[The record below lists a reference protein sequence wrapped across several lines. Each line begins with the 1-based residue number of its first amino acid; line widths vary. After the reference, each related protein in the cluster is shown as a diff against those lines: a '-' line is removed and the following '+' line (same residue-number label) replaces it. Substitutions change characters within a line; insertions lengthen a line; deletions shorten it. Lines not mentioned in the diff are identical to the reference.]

1 MTPEEFEN
9 FRSQLGDTPEV
20 KESLDILESN
30 LKECDWILEDTA
42 TLIAVDAGES
52 VLMGDSLLEEL
63 VERSRTHLC
72 KSEVRKG
79 WNDLKDVFDI
89 LKEFLPTPL
98 PLVVAC
104 VFKLWEIGL
113 RNLCKDE

>member
-30 LKECDWILEDTA
+30 LKKCNMDLEKA
-42 TLIAVDAGES
+42 AKLIAVKAGEP

-63 VERSRTHLC
+63 VEKSRTHLC
-72 KSEVRKG
+72 KPEVRKE
-79 WNDLKDVFDI
+79 WSDLKDVFDI

-98 PLVVAC
+98 PLVVTC
-104 VFKLWEIGL
+104 LFKLWNIGL